1 MKKYF
6 KKSAVYFALIS
17 IFSIFAPTASTAITG
32 TIPQP
37 VIGTAQGF
45 YAGKTY
51 PALFGAFATTWNLQP
66 AEVMKSVAILVYQV
80 EVAGAACGPAVNTS
94 KFVDGGSKRLNDS
107 TTKTDANWI
116 FNFTVPETAANK
128 TICAISQLTTSS
140 GVYESART
148 YATVAPNPDAAVTAT
163 ATPSPAATVEKPSIS
178 KPAFATSPKVGVKA
192 KATIKKVT
200 MNGNEFKS
208 RSVTLYVCDKSDC
221 SDKSESNATKYSDL
235 KDTDAKTITM
245 PEAKGKKDQYVVLYD
260 RVVYGADLVVEKA
273 SSIKKL
279 SVATASASA
288 SPTVTEEEVVEATP
302 EATMEE
308 MAQPTPEATPVEA
321 AASSSAL
328 STGVIL
334 GVLGALVIALLI
346 VIIVLLSRKKK

>member
-1 MKKYF
+1 MKKSYNRLT
-6 KKSAVYFALIS
+6 SVLTLILIS
-17 IFSIFAPTASTAITG
+17 TFANVSSGSAIVG
-32 TIPQP
+32 NIPVP
-37 VIGTAQGF
+37 VIGTAAGF
-45 YAGKTY
+45 YPGNEY
-51 PALFGAFATTWNLQP
+51 PVIATTSVVTLAREETAKSVILFAYLLPSNAIVGSQCTGTGTLLNSRTILTALEPNLIPNVSVTFTNPADSVNRIVCAFAVIGTTKGL
-66 AEVMKSVAILVYQV
+66 YT
-80 EVAGAACGPAVNTS
+80 GPASYAVVQAKPTS
-94 KFVDGGSKRLNDS
+94 
-107 TTKTDANWI
+107 
-116 FNFTVPETAANK
+116 
-128 TICAISQLTTSS
+128 
-140 GVYESART
+140 
-148 YATVAPNPDAAVTAT
+148 
-163 ATPSPAATVEKPSIS
+163 ATPTPTATVEEPSIS

-260 RVVYGADLVVEKA
+260 RVVYGADQVSEKA

-279 SVATASASA
+279 SVATASAS
-288 SPTVTEEEVVEATP
+288 PTVTEEVAEATP

-308 MAQPTPEATPVEA
+308 MAQPTPVEA
-321 AASSSAL
+321 AATSSGL
-328 STGVIL
+328 PMGVIL
-334 GVLGALVIALLI
+334 GVLGVLVITLLI

>member
-1 MKKYF
+1 MKKF
-6 KKSAVYFALIS
+6 VKSISVFIVSTIFISNVSLSASNAV
-17 IFSIFAPTASTAITG
+17 TG
-32 TIPQP
+32 NLPAP

-45 YAGKTY
+45 YPNKEYVAIGGAGSVALEAGESLLEVAIYVQLLPKGSVVGAQCNATSGTRLNFAAKTTS
-51 PALFGAFATTWNLQP
+51 ALNLGLLSVKWTNPSDSVNQVVCALYQATTTKGIFSSP
-66 AEVMKSVAILVYQV
+66 ASYALIGVDPNASVT
-80 EVAGAACGPAVNTS
+80 P
-94 KFVDGGSKRLNDS
+94 
-107 TTKTDANWI
+107 
-116 FNFTVPETAANK
+116 TA
-128 TICAISQLTTSS
+128 SPTTS
-140 GVYESART
+140 
-148 YATVAPNPDAAVTAT
+148 PTA
-163 ATPSPAATVEKPSIS
+163 SSSKPTIS

-245 PEAKGKKDQYVVLYD
+245 PEAKGKKGQYVVLYD

-273 SSIKKL
+273 SSIKQL